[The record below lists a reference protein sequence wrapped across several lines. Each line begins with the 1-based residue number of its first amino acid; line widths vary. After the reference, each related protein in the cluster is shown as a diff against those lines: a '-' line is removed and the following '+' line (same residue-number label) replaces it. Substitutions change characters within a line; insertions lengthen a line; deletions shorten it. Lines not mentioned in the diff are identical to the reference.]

1 MSVAWTI
8 VGEAGKT
15 LNATSRS
22 LETLQI
28 EEARLDFRSVD
39 TDELALTISPE
50 DVTTALL
57 PELGQ
62 TITLF
67 RNGTRF
73 FHGYVVDRPVQIGN
87 NAQTV
92 SVVVAGPWWWL
103 DRINLTS
110 TKTDDTGATAER
122 LSYVFGTA
130 AGGVNLKTAIEALM
144 DRAIALGAP
153 FQRGTVATF
162 FDVPRITLNQCTC
175 AQALSELVRLVP
187 DTMAWFDYSTTPPT
201 FNVTRRSVAT
211 VETLAIGTSPIES
224 ISIRPVWEM
233 KVDQVRLPYITRNV
247 TGARVFNEQASGT
260 SATGR
265 VHMLT
270 VSGPEL
276 DTFLPRDLF
285 DSVQCT
291 AGGGIAGS
299 IAYAIDSAR
308 EFIRK
313 YGTNPINASAKTA
326 TAVSYWANGQ
336 GLTVTNY
343 NVLPSVLPSGYD
355 GVFFGPEQGD
365 SPPDWLIEQAGLI
378 KYIPNGDIWG
388 SDPQSPSSR
397 FDFDRRQLFNSIFGT
412 ETYWFQ
418 NYPAGPGTDMYSTK
432 AFRGKGLEFWIAPT
446 SFTTT
451 LICSGAC
458 RTNAVSNAI
467 ALPLTFSNVTDYYV
481 GVTVT
486 WTKTSGVVFT
496 DEITAYNGSTK
507 VATLSKSWATNRPTT
522 SDTFVLSG
530 FPVFR
535 SEDYTFIAPTASL
548 AANLKAAQDF
558 IPYSGTIELTE
569 QDAGGTRYRGKTI
582 NISGSFTE
590 YASMLALVESES
602 LDLKSGQTSVNLG
615 TPPRLDF
622 RSFTDKIRRTP
633 TDNFEYV
640 T

>member
-1 MSVAWTI
+1 MPVTWTI
-8 VGEAGKT
+8 QGESGKA
-15 LNATSRS
+15 LDATSRT
-22 LETLQI
+22 LEALEI
-28 EEARLDFRSVD
+28 EDARLDFRSVD
-39 TDELALTISPE
+39 ADELALTISPE
-50 DVTTALL
+50 DVTTATI

-67 RNGTRF
+67 RDGTRF
-73 FHGYVVDRPVQIGN
+73 FHGHVIDMPAQIGN
-87 NAQTV
+87 SSQTV
-92 SVVVAGPWWWL
+92 SVVIAGPWWWL

-130 AGGVNLKTAIEALM
+130 ASGVNLKTAIEALM

-187 DTMAWFDYSTTPPT
+187 DTLVWFDYSTSPPT
-201 FNVTRRSVAT
+201 FNVTRRGVAT
-211 VETLAIGTSPIES
+211 VETLTLGTSPVES
-224 ISIRPVWEM
+224 ISIKPVWEM

-247 TGARVFNEQASGT
+247 TGARVFNEQSSGT
-260 SATGR
+260 AATGR

-291 AGGGIAGS
+291 AGGGTSGS
-299 IAYAIDSAR
+299 LSYAIDSAR
-308 EFIRK
+308 EFRKK
-313 YGTNPINASAKTA
+313 YGTNPINTTALSAT
-326 TAVSYWANGQ
+326 TVNYWSNGS

-343 NVLPSVLPSGYD
+343 SVAATSIPTGYD
-355 GVFFGPEQGD
+355 GVFFGTEQSD

-388 SDPQSPSSR
+388 FDGQSPSSR
-397 FDFDRRQLFNSIFGT
+397 FNFERRQLFNSIFGT
-412 ETYWFQ
+412 DTYWFQ
-418 NYPAGPGTDMYSTK
+418 TIPGGSDMYSTK
-432 AFRGKGLEFWIAPT
+432 QFRGKGLEFWIAPT
-446 SFTTT
+446 SFTNTLVTT
-451 LICSGAC
+451 GTLRAGSNTTTAVLPSG
-458 RTNAVSNAI
+458 
-467 ALPLTFSNVTDYYV
+467 FSSVNDYYV
-481 GVTVT
+481 GCTVT
-486 WTKTSGVVFT
+486 WVYSGSGATLT
-496 DEITAYNGSTK
+496 DTITAYNGTTK
-507 VATLSKSWATNRPTT
+507 AATLSKTWASLGPFNGA
-522 SDTFVLSG
+522 SFKLSG
-530 FPVFR
+530 HPIFR
-535 SEDYTFIAPTASL
+535 AEDYTFLAPTASL

-558 IPYSGTIELTE
+558 VPYAGSIDLTE
-569 QDAGGTRYRGKTI
+569 QDAGGTRYRGKVI

-590 YASMLALVESES
+590 YETMKAMVESES
-602 LDLKSGQTSVNLG
+602 LDLKSGQTSVGLG
-615 TPPRLDF
+615 SPPRLDF

-633 TDNFEYV
+633 TDNFEYI